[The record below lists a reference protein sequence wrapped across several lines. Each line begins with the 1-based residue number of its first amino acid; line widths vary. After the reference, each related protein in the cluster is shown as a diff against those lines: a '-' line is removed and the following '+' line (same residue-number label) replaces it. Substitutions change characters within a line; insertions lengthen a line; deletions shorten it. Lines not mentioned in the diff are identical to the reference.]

1 MLVFAASASEEEEA
15 KCVGGEASVGLRV
28 EAESCRTFFM
38 EQEIE

>member
-15 KCVGGEASVGLRV
+15 KCVGEASVGLRV